1 MAIKAPLLLRVLVG
15 GILCACLAGL
25 PALDRNLVGDA
36 ASDGSGFSDDSASSA
51 HGTGFVAI
59 LPACGFGMAILPVY
73 QAATPGF
80 MDLSGLESCFSGK
93 SRAPPS
99 ISAV

>member
-1 MAIKAPLLLRVLVG
+1 MSNKAAFLFRVLVG
-15 GILCACLAGL
+15 GILCACLAFL

-36 ASDGSGFSDDSASSA
+36 ASDGSGFSDDSPSSA
-51 HGTGFVAI
+51 SGTGFVAI
-59 LPACGFGMAILPVY
+59 LPASGVGMDILPVY

-80 MDLSGLESCFSGK
+80 MDLSGQGSCFSGK